1 MIHPKKAVMGGTSVM
16 ISIEN
21 LEPMMVKDLK
31 RNRSPKTKPT
41 SPESPSHIQFSVLAS
56 TGRNIFLLNNV
67 RVLRNS
73 SPMIS
78 LRRLTGNEPTLRLA
92 DSKAIALIVQN
103 TATSRAENSPRCS
116 VKNSIKSYI

>member
-31 RNRSPKTKPT
+31 RNRSPKTNPT
-41 SPESPSHIQFSVLAS
+41 SPESPSHIQFSMLAS
-56 TGRNIFLLNNV
+56 TGRIIFLLNNV
-67 RVLRNS
+67 RMLRNR

-78 LRRLTGNEPTLRLA
+78 LRRFTGNEPTLRLA
-92 DSKAIALIVQN
+92 DSKARALTVQN
-103 TATSRAENSPRCS
+103 TATRRAENSPICS
-116 VKNSIKSYI
+116 VMNSIKSYM